1 MEGGLHSFNN
11 IKHRS
16 IESATDTNLKINIS
30 KLTLIPKVFIV
41 IGIIIDLIG
50 YFIKRIDWTLLK
62 FVGYTFELLGSIF
75 FIIGIYMFFTMK
87 FKFIFNFEK
96 KDLHFNKSGYL
107 CSKDKDYS
115 ISNLDYI
122 IIDQIHVENDDDEGK
137 GTTVSIG
144 DEQNGIPSKIII
156 NSINEGFEEV
166 FSGSGD
172 PPLFTN
178 DEVQFF
184 NQFMKN
190 NINRIRNES

>member
-1 MEGGLHSFNN
+1 MKRGLPSFND

-16 IESATDTNLKINIS
+16 IESATDTNLKIYIS

-41 IGIIIDLIG
+41 IGIIFDLIG
-50 YFIKRIDWTLLK
+50 YFITRIDWTLLK

-122 IIDQIHVENDDDEGK
+122 IIDQIHVDNDDEGK
-137 GTTVSIG
+137 GTSVSIG

-184 NQFMKN
+184 NQFMKD

>member
-1 MEGGLHSFNN
+1 MEGGLPSFNN

-41 IGIIIDLIG
+41 IGIIFVLIG
-50 YFIKRIDWTLLK
+50 YFITRIDWTLLK
-62 FVGYTFELLGSIF
+62 FVGYTFEFLGSIF
-75 FIIGIYMFFTMK
+75 FIIGIYMFFTLK
-87 FKFIFNFEK
+87 FKFLFNFGSNN
-96 KDLHFNKSGYL
+96 LHFNKSGYF
-107 CSKDKDYS
+107 CSTNKDYL

-122 IIDQIHVENDDDEGK
+122 IIDQIHVENDDEGK

-166 FSGSGD
+166 FNGSGD

-184 NQFMKN
+184 NQFMKD

>member
-1 MEGGLHSFNN
+1 MEGGLSSFND

-41 IGIIIDLIG
+41 IGIRFVLIG
-50 YFIKRIDWTLLK
+50 YFITRIDWTLLK
-62 FVGYTFELLGSIF
+62 FVGYTFEFLGSIF

-107 CSKDKDYS
+107 CSKDKVYS

-156 NSINEGFEEV
+156 NTINEGFEEV
-166 FSGSGD
+166 FSGSVN
-172 PPLFTN
+172 LLYLLMMK
-178 DEVQFF
+178 F
-184 NQFMKN
+184 NSL
-190 NINRIRNES
+190 INL